1 MRDKLIPKSEHV
13 YELPQEGNMRVPGRI
28 YSSQS
33 LLEHP
38 GMDSAIQ
45 QVANV
50 ATLPGIVNYSMA
62 MVIPALNCA
71 IPIEVPTIVIQ
82 ILICIVWIKRI

>member
-1 MRDKLIPKSEHV
+1 MKDKLISKDEHV

-50 ATLPGIVNYSMA
+50 ATLQRGGI
-62 MVIPALNCA
+62 
-71 IPIEVPTIVIQ
+71 E
-82 ILICIVWIKRI
+82 CISCIFISLYNLLLC